1 MQNYFHCTVCT
12 VNCNCRLAKQ
22 NPQAISLMPGDPL
35 DLYAMEKRKIK
46 IIAGAVFE
54 KLKIEVLYSGLK

>member
-1 MQNYFHCTVCT
+1 M
-12 VNCNCRLAKQ
+12 NCNCRLAKQ

-35 DLYAMEKRKIK
+35 DLYAIEKRKIK

-54 KLKIEVLYSGLK
+54 KLKIKVLCSGLK

>member
-1 MQNYFHCTVCT
+1 MTIT
-12 VNCNCRLAKQ
+12 VNCNCRLAKK

-35 DLYAMEKRKIK
+35 DLYAIEKRKIK

-54 KLKIEVLYSGLK
+54 KLKIKVLCSGLK